1 MTSENINDPY
11 AYRSKLPFVKYEG
24 GSRIVWWNV
33 TPTGKWA
40 FDFKVGRQ
48 YAQKFWEV
56 CGSGRAFALEFQQV
70 ILGMLTTSK
79 GYKGRSYSGIEAGFL
94 LAVGELSGGVINIER
109 LLQNS
114 DARARRTRAVDEP
127 LTWDHMGVG
136 RYTPDDWE
144 FGVSQ
149 SS

>member
-1 MTSENINDPY
+1 MTTESINDPY

-40 FDFKVGRQ
+40 LDFKVGRQ

-56 CGSGRAFALEFQQV
+56 CGSGRAFALEFQQ
-70 ILGMLTTSK
+70 ITLGMLLAAKT
-79 GYKGRSYSGIEAGFL
+79 YKSPGYSGVEAGFL

-114 DARARRTRAVDEP
+114 DARPQRTRALDEP
-127 LTWDHMGVG
+127 LSWDATGVG

-144 FGVSQ
+144 FGVSRL
-149 SS
+149 S